1 MVEQSAVNR
10 CVTGSSPVRGAKR
23 RATRLVARFYARGVS
38 PSKDYDTCPTLAR
51 RMSSLTDDFT
61 LNYKQISQSLL
72 EAIPLPVLV
81 VDRSLIIS
89 YYNQQSLLFARSLEH
104 NKLQGSQ
111 LDQVIQNPFITQLV
125 ETSIRSGSPQK
136 ALYEQGDSDV
146 AWKVSVSPLA
156 YASPPSPPS
165 FQHFAVVIE
174 DMTETRRIER
184 VQRDFLANISHE
196 LRTPL
201 TSVRLLTETLE
212 DIIDTDPERAQE
224 FVEKIETEVQ
234 YLSELVAELLELS
247 RIESGQMSMTIEPV
261 GAARMVREVMA
272 RMLPLAQRHRV
283 KLLTSIE
290 QGDTLVAAD
299 SKQITRVLVNLVHNA
314 VKFTPS
320 GGTIVIGTALQPDL
334 LTQRFY
340 VSDTGVGIRAEE
352 LSRIFER
359 FYKTDRARSKAGFI
373 GPGGGGTGLGLAI
386 ARNVVETHG
395 GRITAESTVGQG
407 SIFTFTLPVAVP
419 LTGNDTDA
427 NLPPASTPPST

>member
-1 MVEQSAVNR
+1 M
-10 CVTGSSPVRGAKR
+10 
-23 RATRLVARFYARGVS
+23 
-38 PSKDYDTCPTLAR
+38 
-51 RMSSLTDDFT
+51 DDFT
-61 LNYKQISQSLL
+61 LDSKQISQSLL

-81 VDRSLIIS
+81 VDRSLAVS
-89 YYNQQSLLFARSLEH
+89 YHNQQSLLFARSIEQ
-104 NKLQGSQ
+104 NKLKGSQ
-111 LDQVIQNPFITQLV
+111 LDQVMHNPVIIQLV
-125 ETSIRSGSPQK
+125 ENSIRTGSAQK
-136 ALYEQGDSDV
+136 ALYEQGNSDV

-156 YASPPSPPS
+156 QGPGSLISPQD
-165 FQHFAVVIE
+165 FQYFAVVIE
-174 DMTETRRIER
+174 DITETRHIER

-299 SKQITRVLVNLVHNA
+299 SKQITRVLVNLIHNA

-320 GGTIVIGTALQPDL
+320 GGTIMIGTALQPDR
-334 LTQRFY
+334 LTQRFS

-395 GRITAESTVGQG
+395 GRITAESTVGEG

-419 LTGNDTDA
+419 LDDNDSDSRA
-427 NLPPASTPPST
+427 NLPPLPPSIP

>member
-1 MVEQSAVNR
+1 M
-10 CVTGSSPVRGAKR
+10 
-23 RATRLVARFYARGVS
+23 
-38 PSKDYDTCPTLAR
+38 
-51 RMSSLTDDFT
+51 DDFT
-61 LNYKQISQSLL
+61 LDYKQISQSLL

-81 VDRSLIIS
+81 VDRSLAVS
-89 YYNQQSLLFARSLEH
+89 YHNQQSLLFARSIEQ

-111 LDQVIQNPFITQLV
+111 LDQVMHNPVIIQLV
-125 ETSIRSGSPQK
+125 ENSIRTGTTQK
-136 ALYEQGDSDV
+136 ALYEQGNSDV

-156 YASPPSPPS
+156 QGPGSLSSPQD
-165 FQHFAVVIE
+165 FQYFAVVIE
-174 DMTETRRIER
+174 DITETRRIER

-234 YLSELVAELLELS
+234 YLGELVAELLELS

-320 GGTIVIGTALQPDL
+320 GGTIVIGTALQPDQQ
-334 LTQRFY
+334 TQRFS

-395 GRITAESTVGQG
+395 GRITAESTVGEG

-419 LTGNDTDA
+419 LDDIDSDSRA
-427 NLPPASTPPST
+427 NLPPLPPSIP